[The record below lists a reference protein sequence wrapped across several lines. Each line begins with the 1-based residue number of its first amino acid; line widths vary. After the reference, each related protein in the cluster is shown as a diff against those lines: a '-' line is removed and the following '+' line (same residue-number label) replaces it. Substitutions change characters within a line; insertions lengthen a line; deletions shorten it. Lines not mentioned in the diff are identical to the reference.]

1 MRPETWEKLNGSGW
15 GDLLY
20 EGAAPSTT
28 FAAKDNDIEHKDP
41 DMGLNVP
48 GFMYETTQSVLIPA
62 AAYYARGKGSV
73 KRAQHRWD
81 KQVRHVVNGV
91 FWFLVGVAGFAM
103 VCNLALRLADLLGK
117 MV

>member
-1 MRPETWEKLNGSGW
+1 MQSETWQLLNGYGF
-15 GDLLY
+15 GDDPY
-20 EGAAPSTT
+20 RDGESIVPC
-28 FAAKDNDIEHKDP
+28 NDIEHKDP

-48 GFMYETTQSVLIPA
+48 GCMYETTQSVLIPA
-62 AAYYARGKGSV
+62 SAYYARGKGSV

-81 KQVRHVVNGV
+81 KRMRHVVNGV